1 MEPGKVKALSK
12 PFLAGFC
19 IMAAMVFAGCRSPDT
34 YYWGH
39 YEDVIYGMY
48 AHPDKVPPE
57 VQIQKLEEDEHKAIS
72 ANKPL
77 PPGFRAHL
85 GYAYSEIGKWDLARQ
100 EFEAEKKAFPES
112 AVFMD
117 RLLTNLAKK

>member
-1 MEPGKVKALSK
+1 MEPGQTVNYRQLKLLSL
-12 PFLAGFC
+12 PLA
-19 IMAAMVFAGCRSPDT
+19 AAMLFAGCRSPDI

-57 VQIQKLEEDEHKAIS
+57 VQVQLMEQDEHKAIS

-77 PPGFRAHL
+77 PPGFHAHF
-85 GYAYSEIGKWDLARQ
+85 GYAYYQLGKLDLARQ
-100 EFEAEKKAFPES
+100 EFEAEKQQFPES
-112 AVFMD
+112 AIFMD
-117 RLLTNLAKK
+117 RLLGNMARK